1 MALQR
6 VRSNMLANNFVLDDD
21 QGLIV
26 GSGNNIY
33 IDTVNNRV
41 GINTNSP
48 THDFTVAGNIHA
60 TGNITA
66 GGDITI
72 GDSDT
77 DTLTITAEIGSDI
90 LPDIDNTYDL
100 GSAAKKWA
108 EVHATTFYGDGSQL
122 TGLSSTLDE
131 VTTNGDTTTNSITV
145 GGLIVNSTG
154 ALGLPIGTTAQRP
167 TAADGLIRFNSDLV
181 AFEGYDGVEWG
192 ALGGGGATYSAT
204 APTTNLKEGDLW
216 FDTGTT
222 GELYVYSG
230 TEWLS
235 VTGAGGSAFY
245 QRGFLGDGSTT
256 AFNVYGTG
264 TSTVVVYINGV
275 FVTTPADYSYANGVV
290 TFVTP
295 PALNDEIN
303 VLVYGETTGISL
315 SLDSLTDVD
324 LTTTAPTDG
333 QVLVYDISGN
343 KFVPGDAAADFT
355 DLTGSLALNQIPDGL
370 ITPAKLQSS
379 ITISDEFTASGST
392 ADFTLSRDPGSAA
405 AIQVFVDSVPQL
417 VSNYTVNGTTL
428 TLAAAPANGSIV
440 EVRGYGVASS
450 VGTPTDLS
458 VTTNK
463 IANGAVTAAK
473 LDSAITTD
481 DITEG
486 STNLYYTDAR
496 VDARVNAQT
505 GANLDLSNKSTTDL
519 AEGTNLYYTDAR
531 VDARLAGG
539 SVGNIVTTGYLAG
552 PATFTIDPAAVG
564 DNTGTVVIAGD
575 LQVDGTTT
583 TINSTTLEVDDKN
596 VILSAGS
603 PNAAGSDGAGIT
615 VDNGSDTDAT
625 ILYSGTNDA
634 WHINKNLG
642 LNFSNPQTNI
652 HVIGTSTDPNV
663 GIILQSHDTPSATS
677 TLSLY
682 ARDASNV
689 NQAVNI
695 QNTLGNLYIDSN
707 VGIGT
712 TTPDA
717 LLHVSDTSPH
727 IDIGPQGGN
736 RGKIGYHDLDVI
748 IGSTSGTGEII
759 FKNNI
764 GSTDSPQTSGD
775 TKMVIHDVGM
785 TIYSDTYNILNVAT
799 DTNDDQTSTDGIIKI
814 TNGSSYTTKAEFR
827 WDESEDLVHVSYGD
841 HGRHISIDSSGN
853 VGVGTGSTS
862 PSTTLEV
869 AGTAKADQ
877 YLLDAIDATINDT
890 AVDVFVYD
898 TRKDSDGGAW
908 RKRTQHTSWYNET
921 LNTATRGS
929 RKEFPAVAVIVAD
942 SNRNVTIYDGD
953 DPSLPMWMVFNS
965 GSGTWILCTTGSL
978 NLSMLNGVMSVGC
991 DGTNQRFR
999 TIDFIKERHREY
1011 SHTDGQYSLPAGIV
1025 TRNSAISG
1033 SYESGTVGLID
1044 RTINDV
1050 AMTVLPNAPIDS
1062 ATGLPVPTIAVAT
1075 SGGTSVITDSGNIY
1089 DIGGFAPI
1097 DAININQDALQFSV
1111 QISSSSYTI
1120 IGPPTLSS
1128 DIAASNWDGV
1138 EAQFDANG
1146 STPAARRLPL
1156 NLGEV
1161 SVLNKNREIS
1171 LGGSGSGL
1179 FKIQTTPTNT
1189 DFNLKAQI
1197 TSDYNTGWMNG
1208 DIKLATLSDTDDT
1221 DVTGSELVTNG
1232 TFDTDTSGWTVSGF
1246 SQSSG
1251 VITSSTSSSQADQ
1264 TITTTSGETYVV
1276 SFDITANHADSQ
1288 NGVYIRNADGSS
1300 HVDFRVNNQTGP
1312 FSGTFQATGSSMIIR
1327 LYNGGSAGTVS
1338 YDNISVRIAEE
1349 DRSVNGNGL
1358 QVFGTVTKNPVATGA
1373 DLVAYSGFSASNY
1386 LFQPYDAALS
1396 PGNANVCFMHWHKGD
1411 TNKTMIWTS
1420 LRRPV
1425 TQSDAGWIQFWTG
1438 TTSGYQIQFGV
1449 NSGTGSDNR
1458 VGVNSTAFHDGQW
1471 HHYVGLR
1478 RDGVYEIYVD
1488 GKLQG
1493 STNHGSN
1500 NTLTT
1505 DTHKFLIGNH
1515 FDFNSAYSVT
1525 GDMALVKYSLTAP
1538 SAEQIKKIYEDEK
1551 VLFQENAQA
1560 TLYGS
1565 SDAVTALAYDD
1576 DTELLHVGT
1585 SAGRSVFQGLRR
1597 VENTT
1602 DAVGSAISA
1611 SNGLVAED

>member
-154 ALGLPIGTTAQRP
+154 ALGLPIGTTAERP

-324 LTTTAPTDG
+324 LTTTAPTDS
-333 QVLVYDISGN
+333 QVLVYNAAGN

-370 ITPAKLQSS
+370 ITPAKLQ
-379 ITISDEFTASGST
+379 TGVVFVDEFTADGNT
-392 ADFTLSRDPGSAA
+392 ASFTLSQDPGSAA

-417 VSNYTVNGTTL
+417 ASNYTVVGTTL
-428 TLAAAPANGSIV
+428 TLPANPANGSIV
-440 EVRGYGVASS
+440 EVRGYGAAVA
-450 VGTPTDLS
+450 VGTVADLS

-505 GANLDLSNKSTTDL
+505 GTNLDLSNKSTTDL

-564 DNTGTVVIAGD
+564 DNTGTVVIAGN

-583 TINSTTLEVDDKN
+583 TINSTTVTVDDLN
-596 VILSAGS
+596 LTLASGAI
-603 PNAAGSDGAGIT
+603 NAAAANGAGIT
-615 VDNGSDTDAT
+615 VDGAGAALTYNGTSDLWKFTKQLQIDPGYLTLGDTGGTDNSWINNLEDGNVEIVNQGRQSDAGGIRINRFNSPGGDT
-625 ILYSGTNDA
+625 TYFRDFDVYDGKNSLVLKVDGSEGKVGIGIDNPQHELDLTKTLTAINNDPTLQIKNSWTGEGNNVGFSNRALALLSAGNDTVITKIQSRYDSGANYGEIGTTTSHDFLINTSGTPR
-634 WHINKNLG
+634 IY
-642 LNFSNPQTNI
+642 
-652 HVIGTSTDPNV
+652 V
-663 GIILQSHDTPSATS
+663 
-677 TLSLY
+677 
-682 ARDASNV
+682 AS
-689 NQAVNI
+689 
-695 QNTLGNLYIDSN
+695 GGN

-712 TTPDA
+712 
-717 LLHVSDTSPH
+717 
-727 IDIGPQGGN
+727 
-736 RGKIGYHDLDVI
+736 
-748 IGSTSGTGEII
+748 GSI
-759 FKNNI
+759 
-764 GSTDSPQTSGD
+764 
-775 TKMVIHDVGM
+775 
-785 TIYSDTYNILNVAT
+785 
-799 DTNDDQTSTDGIIKI
+799 
-814 TNGSSYTTKAEFR
+814 
-827 WDESEDLVHVSYGD
+827 
-841 HGRHISIDSSGN
+841 
-853 VGVGTGSTS
+853 S

-877 YLLDAIDATINDT
+877 YLLDAIDATISAT

-929 RKEFPAVAVIVAD
+929 RREFPAVAVIVA
-942 SNRNVTIYDGD
+942 SNASNTVTIYDGD
-953 DPSLPMWMVFNS
+953 DPNLPMWMVFDALGSNQSTIGWYTS
-965 GSGTWILCTTGSL
+965 GSVNLTSITAKNGILVTGQ
-978 NLSMLNGVMSVGC
+978 NGGIL
-991 DGTNQRFR
+991 QIRFISDDFKIGYNPSY
-999 TIDFIKERHREY
+999 TIDQTWPI
-1011 SHTDGQYSLPAGIV
+1011 IN
-1025 TRNSAISG
+1025 RNEKPTSIS
-1033 SYESGTVGLID
+1033 SGGGDTLID
-1044 RTINDV
+1044 YLVNDV
-1050 AMTVLPNAPIDS
+1050 DITVLPNAPIDS

-1075 SGGTSVITDSGNIY
+1075 NNGTSVIRDDRTVGSLT
-1089 DIGGFAPI
+1089 GFAPVTHVTI
-1097 DAININQDALQFSV
+1097 NPTTLAIYSN
-1111 QISSSSYTI
+1111 SSYT
-1120 IGPPTLSS
+1120 GYLAVGSS
-1128 DIAASNWDGV
+1128 TVATGSADYNSVWRTNWSYED
-1138 EAQFDANG
+1138 NIS
-1146 STPAARRLPL
+1146 STPTAQ
-1156 NLGEV
+1156 LGESATFGALGSSNEIHAAGADGYNIFLP
-1161 SVLNKNREIS
+1161 SVGETQDAI
-1171 LGGSGSGL
+1171 
-1179 FKIQTTPTNT
+1179 
-1189 DFNLKAQI
+1189 AYI

-1221 DVTGSELVTNG
+1221 DVTGTELVTNG
-1232 TFDTDTSGWTVSGF
+1232 TFDTDVSGWSNNATEILTWN
-1246 SQSSG
+1246 SSG
-1251 VITSSTSSSQADQ
+1251 YAQ
-1264 TITTTSGETYVV
+1264 
-1276 SFDITANHADSQ
+1276 
-1288 NGVYIRNADGSS
+1288 
-1300 HVDFRVNNQTGP
+1300 VDR
-1312 FSGTFQATGSSMIIR
+1312 
-1327 LYNGGSAGTVS
+1327 NGGSSQGQCYQNITTEVGKTYVAKVDVLAVSHGFQVYADQNTIPSTSTSGVVNTTGTFYWWFTASSTTTRIDLSAVQSTTATASFDNVS
-1338 YDNISVRIAEE
+1338 VKLAES
-1349 DRSVNGNGL
+1349 DRSVNNKGL

-1373 DLVAYSGFSASNY
+1373 DLVAYSGFSSSNY
-1386 LFQPYDAALS
+1386 LQQPVNTDLHFGSADY
-1396 PGNANVCFMHWHKGD
+1396 CFMGWVKNSVSTQTQAPWELSMGSDGTGDPSILCYLSGGDVTFYTRSTSSSWISLSTPFSTDVWHQIVMVYRNGIKHLYLDGELKG
-1411 TNKTMIWTS
+1411 
-1420 LRRPV
+1420 
-1425 TQSDAGWIQFWTG
+1425 TQAH
-1438 TTSGYQIQFGV
+1438 
-1449 NSGTGSDNR
+1449 SGTFSSSDSFFT
-1458 VGVNSTAFHDGQW
+1458 VGYRGDGA
-1471 HHYVGLR
+1471 
-1478 RDGVYEIYVD
+1478 
-1488 GKLQG
+1488 
-1493 STNHGSN
+1493 
-1500 NTLTT
+1500 
-1505 DTHKFLIGNH
+1505 GNPCL
-1515 FDFNSAYSVT
+1515 FCDISLVRISA
-1525 GDMALVKYSLTAP
+1525 TAP

-1551 VLFQENAQA
+1551 VLFQDNAKA

-1576 DTELLHVGT
+1576 STNLLHVGT
-1585 SAGRSVFQGLRR
+1585 SSGRSVFQGLKRID
-1597 VENTT
+1597 NTT